1 MKKHLLAPI
10 LASAL
15 LAAPATVAGV
25 ASAAPA
31 PHIVAAFPDTLGFN
45 SAGGY
50 VLYSNGKVDA
60 LDGAPFY
67 GDARRTGLNDFATL
81 AEDTQGNSGYWLVT
95 TTGKVYPYGGL
106 CQGDT
111 IQEPKIT
118 GPIVGTLTLTLGQQ
132 NSGSVDD
139 GFQMVNARGTVY
151 PYLCVISF

>member
-1 MKKHLLAPI
+1 LKKHLFPSI

-15 LAAPATVAGV
+15 LAASATVAGV

-31 PHIVAAFPDTLGFN
+31 PHIVAAFPDTLGVN

-67 GDARRTGLNDFATL
+67 GDARQTGLNDFVTL
-81 AEDTQGNSGYWLVT
+81 AEDTKGNNGYWLVT
-95 TTGKVYPYGGL
+95 ATGKVYTYGGL

-118 GPIVGTLTLTLGQQ
+118 GPIVGTIALSLAQQ
-132 NSGSVDD
+132 NNSNVDD

-151 PYLCVISF
+151 PYLCMYNF